1 MIILEELFSATKKT
15 KNTAQKK
22 KYFLDFYSIAKNL
35 EKEIANKSYRPSQ
48 FSCFAVQDPKP
59 REIFAPHF
67 RDRVIHHLLVDRI
80 EPLIDKRFIHTSFA
94 NRKEKGIHQA
104 IKALQPILRKKN
116 LQYFLQIDI
125 KNFFPSINKNI
136 LFKIF
141 IKHLQTLPL
150 PEKEKELSEFLARRI
165 IFHDPTNP
173 KPIFTGNKS
182 LLGQIPAHKS
192 LFNTSKA
199 KGLPIGSLSSQFF
212 ANLYLNELD
221 QYAKHILKIKHYF
234 RYVDDIVIIAEN
246 TFLLSGYKNAID
258 CFLKE
263 NLKLSLHP
271 NKTILQ
277 PTKNGINFLGYVI
290 KKDYKLVRNR
300 TVKSFKK
307 RLYFFNHLLNPKD
320 YPISNAPQMMRLAK
334 KHRSENWIPPI
345 NPNLSVLSSML
356 ATINSYYGI
365 FRFADSYRLRKNLY
379 KNHFGILKNFFEPKD
394 KTHSAIKIRKEYI
407 SSERSE
413 HNSCCCNCCCSSYH
427 QTISN

>member
-1 MIILEELFSATKKT
+1 MNILKALLSAVKKT

-22 KYFLDFYSIAKNL
+22 RYFLGFYSMVKNL

-67 RDRVIHHLLVDRI
+67 RDRVIHHFLVDRI

-104 IKALQPILRKKN
+104 IRALQPILRKKDSR
-116 LQYFLQIDI
+116 YFLQIDI

-141 IKHLQTLPL
+141 IKHLLTLPL

-173 KPIFTGNKS
+173 KPIFTGNRT
-182 LLGQIPAHKS
+182 LLEQIPAHKS
-192 LFNTSKA
+192 LFNVSRLT
-199 KGLPIGSLSSQFF
+199 GLPIGSLSSQFF

-246 TFLLSGYKNAID
+246 TTILSGYKNAID
-258 CFLKE
+258 NFLKE

-277 PTKNGINFLGYVI
+277 PTQNGIDFLGFVI
-290 KKDYKLVRNR
+290 RKDSKLVRNR

-307 RLYFFNHLLNPKD
+307 RLYFFNHLFNPKE

-334 KHRSENWIPPI
+334 KYREENWIPPI
-345 NPNLSVLSSML
+345 KPDLFILSSML

-365 FRFADSYRLRKNLY
+365 FGFADSYRLRRNLY
-379 KNHFGILKNFFEPKD
+379 DNHFGILKNFFQPKD
-394 KTHSAIKIRKEYI
+394 KTHLAMRMRRMKKGVYL
-407 SSERSE
+407 
-413 HNSCCCNCCCSSYH
+413 
-427 QTISN
+427 

>member
-1 MIILEELFSATKKT
+1 MDIKNTINKLIIIKALLSAIKKT

-22 KYFLDFYSIAKNL
+22 RYFLGFYSMVKNL

-80 EPLIDKRFIHTSFA
+80 EPLMDKRFIHTSFA

-104 IKALQPILRKKN
+104 IRALQPILRKKDSR
-116 LQYFLQIDI
+116 YFLQIDI

-136 LFKIF
+136 LFAIF
-141 IKHLQTLPL
+141 TKHLRTLPL
-150 PEKEKELSEFLARRI
+150 QEKEKELSEFLARRI

-173 KPIFTGNKS
+173 KPIFTGNRT
-182 LLGQIPAHKS
+182 LLEQIPAHKS
-192 LFNTSKA
+192 LFNVSRLT
-199 KGLPIGSLSSQFF
+199 GLPIGSLSSQFF

-246 TFLLSGYKNAID
+246 TTILSGYKNAID
-258 CFLKE
+258 VFLKE

-271 NKTILQ
+271 NKTVLQ

-290 KKDYKLVRNR
+290 RKDCKLVRNR

-307 RLYFFNHLLNPKD
+307 RLYFFNHLFNPKE

-334 KHRSENWIPPI
+334 KYRNENWIPPVSPTI
-345 NPNLSVLSSML
+345 FILSSML

-365 FRFADSYRLRKNLY
+365 FGFADSYRLRRNLY
-379 KNHFGILKNFFEPKD
+379 DNHFGILKNFFEPKD
-394 KTHSAIKIRKEYI
+394 KTHSAMRIKRMKKGAYL
-407 SSERSE
+407 
-413 HNSCCCNCCCSSYH
+413 
-427 QTISN
+427 